1 MLSRVI
7 RLVLLYIVA
16 VLVMVAGHLLF
27 MACLPGIYGDIDLAT
42 RLDVVVA
49 GLRMDCSI
57 AGYLSILPALI
68 LIFSLWLIPRA
79 TDRLLKI
86 YYIAASALT
95 GALLT
100 LDTILYSY
108 WGIKLD
114 TTPFFYFSSSPTL
127 ALASASVA
135 EIAGGLGIWIAASAV
150 IYLLFAGAMR
160 LTPLSDPV
168 RIHNRRSSLIVL
180 VLLAAALFIPIRG
193 GFTVATTNLSSAYFS
208 TEARLNH
215 AAVNP
220 IFSLMYSATHA
231 SGFDKDMRFMDPAEA
246 ARIAAPLKAPA
257 AYQSTA
263 ADSLLTVD
271 RPDIVLVIL
280 ESFSSH
286 LLPVQG
292 GENIAP
298 RLDSIARSSLLMTEV
313 YASSFRTD
321 RAIPAILSG
330 LPAAPDE
337 PVMKHTAIAERL
349 PGLPAALAR
358 AGYRSTYY
366 YGGDINFT
374 NQRAYLRSAGIDSIV
389 SDTDF
394 PISQR
399 ISKWGVNDGFL
410 FDRVVADERARTDEP
425 ASPRLTVVQTSS
437 SHEPFD
443 VGPFVRHSDPAANA
457 FAYTDSCVG
466 AFVDSLAASPR
477 WERTLVIL
485 MPDHY
490 GCYPSVPDERARHH
504 IPLIMT
510 GGALATRGTI
520 ATPAA
525 QSDLA
530 ATLLAALGLPAD
542 EFPFSRDIL
551 ATPAP
556 RLAVFSE
563 PDFAAGI
570 EADGS
575 MIRLPLTGSVPTDSS
590 SRPLQA
596 YLQELYTYL
605 SSLSSQTAK

>member
-1 MLSRVI
+1 MISRVLRI
-7 RLVLLYIVA
+7 VLLFIAA
-16 VLVMVAGHLLF
+16 VIVMVAGHILF
-27 MACLPGIYGDIDLAT
+27 MACLPAIYGDVSVSVRIDVIL
-42 RLDVVVA
+42 A
-49 GLRMDCSI
+49 GLRMDCAM
-57 AGYLSILPALI
+57 AGYFTILPALTV
-68 LIFSLWLIPRA
+68 IFSLWLLPRA
-79 TDRLLKI
+79 ADRLLKL
-86 YYIAASALT
+86 YYILASVVIA
-95 GALLT
+95 GIIT

-114 TTPFFYFSSSPTL
+114 TTPFFYFSSSPSL

-135 EIAGGLGIWIAASAV
+135 EIAAGIGVWIAGAAV
-150 IYLLFAGAMR
+150 IYLLFAAVIR
-160 LTPLSDPV
+160 ITPLSDPI
-168 RIHNRRSSLIVL
+168 RIRRRRASIAVL
-180 VLLAAALFIPIRG
+180 ALLTAALFIPIRG

-208 TEARLNH
+208 TDARLNH

-220 IFSLMYSATHA
+220 LFSLIYSATHA
-231 SGFDKDMRFMDPAEA
+231 SGFENGMHFMEPSEA

-257 AYQSTA
+257 SYQSTA
-263 ADSLLTVD
+263 ADSLLSVE
-271 RPDIVLVIL
+271 RPDIVLIIL

-298 RLDSIARSSLLMTEV
+298 KLDSIARSGLLMTEV

-374 NQRAYLRSAGIDSIV
+374 NQRAYLRSTGIDSIV
-389 SDTDF
+389 SDSDF
-394 PISQR
+394 PLTQR
-399 ISKWGVNDGFL
+399 ISKWGVNDGYL
-410 FDRVVADERARTDEP
+410 FERVAADERSRTGNTP
-425 ASPRLTVVQTSS
+425 TFTVIQTSS

-443 VGPFVRHSDPAANA
+443 VAPFARHTDPAANA

-477 WERTLVIL
+477 WDSTLVVLI
-485 MPDHY
+485 PDHY
-490 GCYPSVPDERARHH
+490 GCYPSVPDERSRHH

-510 GGALATRGTI
+510 GGALTAKGTVS
-520 ATPAA
+520 TPAA

-530 ATLLAALGLPAD
+530 ATLLAALGLPAGD
-542 EFPFSRDIL
+542 FPFSRDMF
-551 ATPAP
+551 ASPAP
-556 RLAVFSE
+556 QLALFSE

-570 EADGS
+570 CADGS
-575 MIRLPLTGSVPTDSS
+575 MIRLQLTGSAPADSS

-605 SSLSSQTAK
+605 SSLSSHSAK